1 MKLVYLFLASVLF
14 GLMLSVGAF
23 AQSDRTA
30 DNVLGVDESKQA
42 VAPLQ
47 TDTGSPQTTTS
58 ELKSAELPKNMPAL
72 SREMVLHPGTEHSSS
87 ASLLKIVISLTIVV
101 AVVIGL
107 GWMFKKLSL
116 RMPGNR
122 QIKVI
127 CALPLGQRER
137 ILVIEIQGKQRVIGV
152 TAHNINFL
160 FELENPLPEEKLA
173 LDFHTQL
180 QSFLKK

>member
-1 MKLVYLFLASVLF
+1 MLAVNRITLVTLLLFVTLTLSPTGWATALGGDTPVAEPKEPQVAATELVQNDTQATQPAVTRDSILNPTSAASANSA
-14 GLMLSVGAF
+14 MSLS
-23 AQSDRTA
+23 
-30 DNVLGVDESKQA
+30 
-42 VAPLQ
+42 
-47 TDTGSPQTTTS
+47 
-58 ELKSAELPKNMPAL
+58 
-72 SREMVLHPGTEHSSS
+72 
-87 ASLLKIVISLTIVV
+87 KIVISL
-101 AVVIGL
+101 ALVILLVLGL

-116 RMPGNR
+116 RLPGNR

-152 TAHNINFL
+152 TPHSINLL

-173 LDFHTQL
+173 SDFHTQL

>member
-1 MKLVYLFLASVLF
+1 MSNTGFKIFAALLLLCSV
-14 GLMLSVGAF
+14 MALSPAAF
-23 AQSDRTA
+23 ATPEVVSAGSATPVESSETTTTNEVPVPAKSQPVAVSR
-30 DNVLGVDESKQA
+30 DNVL
-42 VAPLQ
+42 
-47 TDTGSPQTTTS
+47 
-58 ELKSAELPKNMPAL
+58 N
-72 SREMVLHPGTEHSSS
+72 PGTDNNS
-87 ASLLKIVISLTIVV
+87 AMTLTKIVISL
-101 AVVIGL
+101 ALVILLVLGL

-152 TAHNINFL
+152 TPQSINLL

-173 LDFHTQL
+173 SDFHTQL

>member
-1 MKLVYLFLASVLF
+1 MLRMLGKIVCVLGLLFTLVAAQSVAAETVESASSNASQQDSINEAR
-14 GLMLSVGAF
+14 SVGEEPEQTKT
-23 AQSDRTA
+23 QS
-30 DNVLGVDESKQA
+30 
-42 VAPLQ
+42 
-47 TDTGSPQTTTS
+47 GS
-58 ELKSAELPKNMPAL
+58 L
-72 SREMVLHPGTEHSSS
+72 SRESVLHPGTDNNNSTMTL
-87 ASLLKIVISLTIVV
+87 AKIVISL
-101 AVVIGL
+101 ALVILLVLGL

-152 TAHNINFL
+152 TPQSINLL

-173 LDFHTQL
+173 SDFHTQL

>member
-1 MKLVYLFLASVLF
+1 MSNTLVKVCGFLLLLLAVTQQAEAHSSTESVATLP
-14 GLMLSVGAF
+14 
-23 AQSDRTA
+23 TT
-30 DNVLGVDESKQA
+30 A
-42 VAPLQ
+42 VAPVAE
-47 TDTGSPQTTTS
+47 TTVS
-58 ELKSAELPKNMPAL
+58 EDALPSRAQLAPVNRDSVLNPGADNNSAMTL
-72 SREMVLHPGTEHSSS
+72 T
-87 ASLLKIVISLTIVV
+87 KIVISL
-101 AVVIGL
+101 ALVILLVLGL

-152 TAHNINFL
+152 TPQQINLL

-173 LDFHTQL
+173 SDFHTQL

>member
-1 MKLVYLFLASVLF
+1 MPKFMFICSLVLLSTSAFLAVAEPQTLEEPSSSEVIQQPEVI
-14 GLMLSVGAF
+14 VGAEP
-23 AQSDRTA
+23 DE
-30 DNVLGVDESKQA
+30 VLAPSK
-42 VAPLQ
+42 PI
-47 TDTGSPQTTTS
+47 
-58 ELKSAELPKNMPAL
+58 SATLP
-72 SREMVLHPGTEHSSS
+72 REAVLHPGADNSQS
-87 ASLLKIVISLTIVV
+87 AMTLTKIVISL
-101 AVVIGL
+101 ALVILLVLGL

-152 TAHNINFL
+152 TPQNINLL
-160 FELENPLPEEKLA
+160 FELESPLPEEKLA
-173 LDFHTQL
+173 SDFHTQL

>member
-1 MKLVYLFLASVLF
+1 MSRAFVNLCGVLLLLLAATQQAEARGSAESAIAMPATAVTPVAETTVSDDALPSKAQPAAVNRDSVL
-14 GLMLSVGAF
+14 
-23 AQSDRTA
+23 
-30 DNVLGVDESKQA
+30 N
-42 VAPLQ
+42 
-47 TDTGSPQTTTS
+47 
-58 ELKSAELPKNMPAL
+58 
-72 SREMVLHPGTEHSSS
+72 PGTDNNS
-87 ASLLKIVISLTIVV
+87 AMTLTKIVISL
-101 AVVIGL
+101 ALVILLVLGL

-152 TAHNINFL
+152 TPQQINLL

-173 LDFHTQL
+173 SDFHTQL

>member
-1 MKLVYLFLASVLF
+1 MSKVGFKIF
-14 GLMLSVGAF
+14 GALLLLCSLMALSPAAF
-23 AQSDRTA
+23 ATPEVESAGSATSVESSETTTTHEVPVPAKSQSVAVSR
-30 DNVLGVDESKQA
+30 DNVL
-42 VAPLQ
+42 
-47 TDTGSPQTTTS
+47 
-58 ELKSAELPKNMPAL
+58 N
-72 SREMVLHPGTEHSSS
+72 PGTDNNSTMT
-87 ASLLKIVISLTIVV
+87 LTKIVISL
-101 AVVIGL
+101 ALVILLVLGL

-137 ILVIEIQGKQRVIGV
+137 ILVIEIQGKHRVIGV
-152 TAHNINFL
+152 TPQSINLL

-173 LDFHTQL
+173 SDFHTQL